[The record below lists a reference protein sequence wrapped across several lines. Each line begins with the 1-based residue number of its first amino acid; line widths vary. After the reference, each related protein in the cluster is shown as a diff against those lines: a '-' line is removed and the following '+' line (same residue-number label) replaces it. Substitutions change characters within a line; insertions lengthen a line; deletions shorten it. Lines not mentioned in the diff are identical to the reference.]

1 MIKDGT
7 GSLQPSRIVIL
18 AFLLTM
24 LAGTVLLCLPVA
36 RTGAGENLILD
47 QSPALPAA
55 ANSGIAPHEPP
66 TKTVPSLGP
75 ALPGGAPLSVALFTA
90 ASATCVT
97 GLIVVDTGTY
107 WSPFGQTVLLGL
119 MELGGIGTMTVVS
132 LVSLALGRA
141 TSDTREVAA
150 HSLRGIPLG
159 GIKHTV
165 AAILGFSL
173 VAQMIFGVILAWR
186 LGASGKVPGGAMG
199 VFHGFF
205 LAASAFNNAGFAP
218 WTDSVTGF
226 NHDPVVLGSLAV
238 LILVGGLGFP
248 VWAVLW
254 VKGPHWWRLN
264 LNVRIMLVGTAVL
277 VAGGT
282 VLMAV
287 LEWNNPATLG
297 AHHPGEK
304 LLNAFFAAV
313 SPRTAGFNA
322 IDIGAQYPATWLV
335 TDGLMLVG
343 GGSAGTAGGL
353 KVTTTAVVLATLW
366 GEVRGSG
373 AINILGLRLA
383 RAAQRQALAVFS
395 LFIGLVGISVFLMV
409 LTTPWGLSRSLFEVC
424 SALATVGL
432 STGITPSLPV
442 ANQALLIALMLVG
455 RLGPLT
461 IATAWGARKRRLVY
475 ELPKD
480 YPLIG

>member
-1 MIKDGT
+1 MIKNGV
-7 GSLQPSRIVIL
+7 GSLKPSRVVIV
-18 AFLLTM
+18 ACLLTV
-24 LAGTVLLCLPVA
+24 LAGTLLLCLPAA
-36 RTGAGENLILD
+36 RTGASEDAILGS
-47 QSPALPAA
+47 SPAIPAA
-55 ANSGIAPHEPP
+55 APSGMAPHENAPQKVP
-66 TKTVPSLGP
+66 TWGF
-75 ALPGGAPLSVALFTA
+75 ALAGGAPVSVALFTA
-90 ASATCVT
+90 VSATCVT
-97 GLIVVDTGTY
+97 GLVVVDTGSY

-132 LVSLALGRA
+132 LVSLALRRA

-150 HSLRGIPLG
+150 HSLGGVPLG
-159 GIKHTV
+159 GVKRTV

-173 VAQMIFGVILAWR
+173 VVQVFFGVILALR
-186 LGASGKVPGGAMG
+186 LTVSGKALDVGTA

-218 WTDSVTGF
+218 WADSVSCF
-226 NHDPVVLGSLAV
+226 NHDPVVLGSLAI

-254 VKGPHWWRLN
+254 ARGPRWWRWN
-264 LNVRIMLVGTAVL
+264 LNARIMLVGTVVL
-277 VAGGT
+277 VLGGT
-282 VLMAV
+282 VLIAA

-297 AHHPGEK
+297 TQDPGTRI
-304 LLNAFFAAV
+304 LNAFFTAV

-322 IDIGAQYPATWLV
+322 IDIAAQHPATWLV
-335 TDGLMLVG
+335 TDALMLVG
-343 GGSAGTAGGL
+343 GGPAGTAGGL

-366 GEVRGSG
+366 GEVRGAG

-395 LFIGLVGISVFLMV
+395 LFIGLVGVSVFLMV
-409 LTTPWGLSRSLFEVC
+409 LSTPWGLSRSLFEVC

-442 ANQALLIALMLVG
+442 GNQTLLIVLMLVG
-455 RLGPLT
+455 RLGPLS
-461 IATAWGARKRRLVY
+461 IATAWGTRKSRLAY